1 LLAAGTGLIW
11 ALVDE
16 DSLTW
21 HDHISGTFPT
31 LSTES

>member
-1 LLAAGTGLIW
+1 MGLIW

-21 HDHISGTFPT
+21 HDHISSTFPT
-31 LSTES
+31 LADE